1 MGSIKDELE
10 EELWTYRDRIKYG
23 LRVNEDLQDVTQL
36 RKLGTVLKAELRN
49 QANEH
54 KEEIDSFIGPSH
66 GHQSLP
72 TKAQHNKGMR
82 LNKQEISDN
91 IRAQLQLEIEI
102 RHNTQDHKWVTTTNN
117 WMENGL
123 ASRWK

>member
-1 MGSIKDELE
+1 M
-10 EELWTYRDRIKYG
+10 
-23 LRVNEDLQDVTQL
+23 TQL

-82 LNKQEISDN
+82 LNKQEISDD
-91 IRAQLQLEIEI
+91 IQAQLRLEIEI
-102 RHNTQDHKWVTTTNN
+102 RHNTQDHKMSDHHKQLDGKWVSFKMKVKGTTWNSKI
-117 WMENGL
+117 WD
-123 ASRWK
+123 